1 MVSFF
6 VLWPPIPFG
15 DSTGPRVCP
24 FFWALFSSCVP
35 FMMVIPRAL
44 TRSIDIKLGVF
55 PEGTSIFDTAKALRD
70 YFAKEADFE
79 VVAIQQCP
87 NRIARVTFE
96 EGGEAAKADFQD
108 EGSIRIFGV
117 ECEVVSPAPPV
128 EKVLVYN
135 FPYENSDGPVHRALS
150 DFGSVE
156 GISYQTWVGLPG
168 IHTGTRVV
176 KMVRSS
182 PIPRSLVIGGVR
194 CKIWYRGQ
202 PVTCDVCREVGH
214 VAAKCPNK
222 GRCFRC
228 RQQGHMAR
236 DCPDRSGFYG
246 GGAWGPLPNRGLPV
260 SEPGES
266 AGGGPPVVEAHHTEP
281 VSVAGVGPSSQ
292 TLSSP
297 APPSS
302 GGGVSLD
309 GGVTPVSVPESEPNS
324 SVCGDSSAAST
335 VLNSQGFIINN
346 GNANVID
353 NAFSVISD
361 SCKVSNSSNASVNVS
376 NSSICAASSA
386 SNAININKLDNGKAI
401 ADNGPKSCS
410 SADLISNVLGEPVP
424 DASVEVSPASSVD
437 AEMMPASN
445 HRKRSAPKPPLEDS
459 AAPSGFAPGS
469 SSNERGKSKISKKT
483 SGPPGC
489 HSLPASVSLAARTA
503 SSRGPPS

>member
-1 MVSFF
+1 MP
-6 VLWPPIPFG
+6 L
-15 DSTGPRVCP
+15 
-24 FFWALFSSCVP
+24 FWALFSSCVP

-135 FPYENSDGPVHRALS
+135 FPYENSDVPVHRVLS

-222 GRCFRC
+222 GRCFHC

-246 GGAWGPLPNRGLPV
+246 RGAWGPLPNRGLPV

-309 GGVTPVSVPESEPNS
+309 GGVTPVSVPESDPNS

-335 VLNSQGFIINN
+335 VLNSQGYIINN

-353 NAFSVISD
+353 NAFSVVSD

-376 NSSICAASSA
+376 NSTICAASSA
-386 SNAININKLDNGKAI
+386 SNAANINKLDNGKAI

-459 AAPSGFAPGS
+459 AAPSGFAPGP

-483 SGPPGC
+483 SGSPGC

-503 SSRGPPS
+503 SSRSPPS

>member
-1 MVSFF
+1 MFSGHPSRLGIVQD
-6 VLWPPIPFG
+6 LG
-15 DSTGPRVCP
+15 CAP
-24 FFWALFSSCVP
+24 FFGPFFSSCVS

-135 FPYENSDGPVHRALS
+135 FPYENSDGPVHRVLS

-222 GRCFRC
+222 GRCFHC

-309 GGVTPVSVPESEPNS
+309 GGVTPVSVPESEPKS

-335 VLNSQGFIINN
+335 VLNSQGYIINN

-459 AAPSGFAPGS
+459 AAPSGCAPGS

>member
-1 MVSFF
+1 MPLF
-6 VLWPPIPFG
+6 L
-15 DSTGPRVCP
+15 GP
-24 FFWALFSSCVP
+24 FSSCVS

-44 TRSIDIKLGVF
+44 TRSIDIKLGAF

-135 FPYENSDGPVHRALS
+135 FPYENSDGPVHRVLS

-202 PVTCDVCREVGH
+202 PVTCDVCREGGH

-222 GRCFRC
+222 GRCFHC

-302 GGGVSLD
+302 GGGVSLG

-335 VLNSQGFIINN
+335 VLNSQGYIINN

-353 NAFSVISD
+353 NASSVISD

-489 HSLPASVSLAARTA
+489 HLLPASVSLAARTA

>member
-1 MVSFF
+1 
-6 VLWPPIPFG
+6 
-15 DSTGPRVCP
+15 
-24 FFWALFSSCVP
+24 
-35 FMMVIPRAL
+35 MMVIPRAL

-135 FPYENSDGPVHRALS
+135 FPYENSDGPVHRVLS

-222 GRCFRC
+222 GRCFHC

-309 GGVTPVSVPESEPNS
+309 GGVTPVSVPESEPKS

-335 VLNSQGFIINN
+335 VLNSQGYIINN

-459 AAPSGFAPGS
+459 AAPSGCAPGS

>member
-1 MVSFF
+1 
-6 VLWPPIPFG
+6 
-15 DSTGPRVCP
+15 
-24 FFWALFSSCVP
+24 
-35 FMMVIPRAL
+35 MMVIPRAL

-135 FPYENSDGPVHRALS
+135 FPYENSDGPVHRVLS
-150 DFGSVE
+150 DFGLVE

-202 PVTCDVCREVGH
+202 PVTCDVCREGGH

-222 GRCFRC
+222 GRCFHC

-266 AGGGPPVVEAHHTEP
+266 AGGGLPVVEAHHTEP

-335 VLNSQGFIINN
+335 VLNSQGYIINN

-353 NAFSVISD
+353 NAFSVVSD

-376 NSSICAASSA
+376 NSNIGAASSA

-437 AEMMPASN
+437 AEMTPASN

-483 SGPPGC
+483 AGPPGC